1 MSSTPT
7 AIRPSPRIRAS
18 EFTRGATPALLLAI
32 TAALAFPSGTAS
44 AQSAPAKASACPAG
58 WAPVPAGVNPA
69 LRCLPRSLIASLP
82 RQRASA
88 SPPRGCPSG
97 WQPVSSALNPVL
109 RCLPDG
115 LPADAPRA
123 ADPSGCPAGW
133 TLVPPGVN
141 PLLRCLPDNIAA
153 LASKSRA
160 VAQSGCPTGWKP
172 VEAGVNPVMRCL
184 PGSVGIINPPQKGGP
199 GTGDPGQGRD
209 GPTQAVALD
218 LDLDLALVEA
228 FRVGPT
234 LMEWGTGGE
243 VPASSAAFRRSGTCG
258 FRFLYRTGNQ
268 GAAGTKQSVNRI
280 RRDTEAGPVL
290 ASSKLP
296 ALEVGAVDTSDGHI
310 YLNPGTWM
318 LYVHADAP
326 NLVPEANEANNLR
339 HVRVTVTGSCEG

>member
-7 AIRPSPRIRAS
+7 AIHTSPRIRAS
-18 EFTRGATPALLLAI
+18 EFARGATPALLLAI
-32 TAALAFPSGTAS
+32 AAALAFPSGTAS
-44 AQSAPAKASACPAG
+44 AQSAPARASACPAG

-97 WQPVSSALNPVL
+97 WKPVSSTLNPVL

-115 LPADAPRA
+115 AADAVAPRA

-133 TLVPPGVN
+133 TAVPPGVN

-153 LASKSRA
+153 LASSSRA
-160 VAQSGCPTGWKP
+160 GAPSGCPTGWKP
-172 VEAGVNPVMRCL
+172 VEEGVNPVMRCL
-184 PGSVGIINPPQKGGP
+184 PGSIGTINPPQKGGP

-209 GPTQAVALD
+209 GQSQAVA
-218 LDLDLALVEA
+218 LDLALVEA

-243 VPASSAAFRRSGTCG
+243 VPASSAAFRRHGTCG
-258 FRFLYRTGNQ
+258 FRFLYRTGNE
-268 GAAGTKQSVNRI
+268 GAAGTQQTVNRI
-280 RRDTEAGPVL
+280 HRDTQTGAVL
-290 ASSKLP
+290 ASGTLP
-296 ALEVGAVDTSDGHI
+296 TLEAGAVGTSDGHI
-310 YLNPGTWM
+310 SLKPGTWM

-339 HVRVTVTGSCEG
+339 RVRVTVTGSCEG

>member
-1 MSSTPT
+1 MSSMPT
-7 AIRPSPRIRAS
+7 AIRTFPRIRAS
-18 EFTRGATPALLLAI
+18 EFARGATPALLLAI
-32 TAALAFPSGTAS
+32 AAALSLPSGTAS
-44 AQSAPAKASACPAG
+44 AQSAPARTSACPAG

-82 RQRASA
+82 PQRASA

-97 WQPVSSALNPVL
+97 WKPVSSTLNPVL
-109 RCLPDG
+109 RCLPDD
-115 LPADAPRA
+115 LAAADAPRA
-123 ADPSGCPAGW
+123 TDPSGCPAGW
-133 TLVPPGVN
+133 TVVPPGVN

-153 LASKSRA
+153 LASSARA
-160 VAQSGCPTGWKP
+160 GASSGCPTGWKP

-184 PGSVGIINPPQKGGP
+184 PGSVGTISPPQKGGP

-209 GPTQAVALD
+209 GQSQAVA
-218 LDLDLALVEA
+218 LDLALVEA

-234 LMEWGTGGE
+234 LIEWGSGGE

-258 FRFLYRTGNQ
+258 FRFLYRTGNE
-268 GAAGTKQSVNRI
+268 GGAGTQQTVNRI

-290 ASSKLP
+290 ASSTLP
-296 ALEVGAVDTSDGHI
+296 ALDAGAVGTSDGHI
-310 YLNPGTWM
+310 YLKPGTWM

-339 HVRVTVTGSCEG
+339 RVRVTVTGRCAG